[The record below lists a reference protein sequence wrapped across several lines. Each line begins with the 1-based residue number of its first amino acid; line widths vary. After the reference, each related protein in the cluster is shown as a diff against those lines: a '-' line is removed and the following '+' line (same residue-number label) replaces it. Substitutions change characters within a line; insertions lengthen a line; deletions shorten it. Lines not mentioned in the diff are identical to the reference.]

1 MGRTIGIV
9 AIKGGVGKTTVALN
23 LGAVLAKEFNK
34 KVLIVDANF
43 SAPNLGLH
51 LGIVKPEKTV
61 QDVLKEKTKITD
73 AIIHHELGFDL
84 ILGALTDWRV
94 KPFKLKY
101 KLEPLKQWYDYII
114 LDSSPNLND
123 EVLATMIASDEL
135 LLVTSP
141 DYPTLSC
148 TMHAAKVAKERKTPV
163 IGLVLNKTRNKT
175 FELSLEEIE
184 DAAKV
189 PVLSVLPDD
198 ILVLEALANT
208 VPATLHAPLRDV
220 SIRYKQLAAYLIG
233 EEYEDPRILSKIKA
247 FVRKLVGKE
256 EEGTGLLKQKKKE

>member
-51 LGIVKPEKTV
+51 LGIVKPEKTM

-94 KPFKLKY
+94 RPFRLKHKLDA
-101 KLEPLKQWYDYII
+101 LKEWYDYII

-123 EVLATMIASDEL
+123 EVLATMVASDEL

-163 IGLVLNKTRNKT
+163 TGLVLNKLRNKK
-175 FELSLEEIE
+175 FELSINEIE

-189 PVLSVLPDD
+189 PVVAVLPDD
-198 ILVLEALANT
+198 LLVLEALAAT
-208 VPATLHAPLRDV
+208 TPPALHAPMREV
-220 SIRYKQLAAYLIG
+220 SIRYKHLAAYLIG
-233 EEYEDPRILSKIKA
+233 ETYEDPRLLPKLKA
-247 FVRKLVGKE
+247 FIRKIMGQE
-256 EEGTGLLKQKKKE
+256 EEAKKK